1 MQVAVV
7 LFTCLV
13 AFIFVLAGMA
23 RLQGL
28 HASDV
33 VRERLGVSVALWRF
47 VGVVELI
54 GALGLVVGVF
64 AVPQLAVAA
73 AIGFVLLTVSAVGFH
88 ARAGDLRPGA
98 IAAIVM
104 AVVSA
109 LDAWLVQTYVG

>member
-13 AFIFVLAGMA
+13 AFVFVLAGMA

-33 VRERLGVSVALWRF
+33 VRERLGLPVGLWRF
-47 VGVVELI
+47 VGVVELT
-54 GALGLVVGVF
+54 GALGLIVGVF
-64 AVPQLAVAA
+64 AVPPLAVASA
-73 AIGFVLLTVSAVGFH
+73 VGFVLLTVCAVGFH

-98 IAAIVM
+98 TAALVM
-104 AVVSA
+104 AVLSG